1 MKGSIMS
8 KLLAKWA
15 SGKFSLWKVSIIIGV
30 LVILSPWLS
39 LLGSKFS
46 IESQLSNPNRKLSVY
61 VNNGLFTF
69 ITTLEDGTTRKS
81 SGILGYTNNSF
92 YFLTLSSQYLYIA
105 DHSSQAFKRDLINA
119 NNRYFDARIE
129 RLNKQEFLLTYDE
142 EIESEGTQEQLAR
155 LSGQLMWLK

>member
-1 MKGSIMS
+1 ME
-8 KLLAKWA
+8 
-15 SGKFSLWKVSIIIGV
+15 GV
-30 LVILSPWLS
+30 DNYRSLVILSPWLS

-46 IESQLSNPNRKLSVY
+46 IESQLNNPNRKLSVY

-69 ITTLEDGTTRKS
+69 ITRLEDGTMRKS

-119 NNRYFDARIE
+119 NNRYFDARIK
-129 RLNKQEFLLTYDE
+129 RLSKQDFLLTYDE

-155 LSGQLMWLK
+155 MYGQLMWY

>member
-1 MKGSIMS
+1 MS
-8 KLLAKWA
+8 RLLVKWA
-15 SGKFSLWKVSIIIGV
+15 SGKFSLWKASV
-30 LVILSPWLS
+30 LIAILLILSPWLS

-46 IESQLSNPNRKLSVY
+46 IESQLNNPSRKLNLY

-81 SGILGYTNNSF
+81 SGILGYTNRCF
-92 YFLTLSSQYLYIA
+92 YFLTLSSQYLYITS
-105 DHSSQAFKRDLINA
+105 HSSQAFKRDLINA

-142 EIESEGTQEQLAR
+142 EIESEGKQKQKAR
-155 LSGQLMWLK
+155 LHGDLTWLR